1 MQNSK
6 LRIGIIS
13 AEKSGDYLAASFI
26 DSLKSS
32 GRDFE
37 LFGIGG
43 KELDNL
49 IFLDPKIL
57 IKKF

>member
-26 DSLKSS
+26 KSLKSS

-43 KELDNL
+43 KELD
-49 IFLDPKIL
+49 
-57 IKKF
+57 KFNISRPQDF